1 MSDALEWIE
10 ADWPAPL
17 GILAGCTTRIGGV
30 SQDEFAALN
39 LGLHVGDDPTHVADN
54 RRLMTLGCGLA
65 NEPAWL
71 DQVHGTHVVV
81 DPGPVQSL
89 EADAIVS
96 TRSDAV
102 CAIMVADCLPV
113 LFVSENG
120 EEVGAAHAGWRGLCN
135 GVLEA
140 TVEAFET
147 SAENL
152 LVWLGPA
159 ISQEH
164 FEVDDEVRDAFI
176 DHDRIAAQCFTQ
188 NLQGGWQAD
197 LCSLAEQRLHGMG
210 VQQIYGGGLCTFSD
224 PQRFFSYRRNGQCGR
239 MAAFVARASA

>member
-1 MSDALEWIE
+1 LSDALEWIG
-10 ADWPAPL
+10 ADWPAPP

-39 LGLHVGDDPTHVADN
+39 LGVNVGDDPTHVAEN
-54 RRLMTLGCGLA
+54 RRLMTLSCGLA
-65 NEPAWL
+65 NEPVWL

-81 DPGPVQSL
+81 DPGPVRSL
-89 EADAIVS
+89 EADAVVS

-135 GVLEA
+135 GVLEV
-140 TVEAFET
+140 TIEAFRAP
-147 SAENL
+147 AESL
-152 LVWLGPA
+152 LVWLGPT

-164 FEVDDEVRDAFI
+164 FEVGDEVRDAFI
-176 DHDRIAAQCFTQ
+176 EHDRVAAQCFTQ
-188 NLQGGWQAD
+188 NVRGRWQAD
-197 LCSLAEQRLHGMG
+197 LCSLAEQRLHGLG
-210 VQQIYGGGLCTFSD
+210 VRQIYGGGMCTFSD
-224 PQRFFSYRRNGQCGR
+224 PQRFFSYRRSGQCGR
-239 MAAFVARASA
+239 MAAIIARRSV